1 MRTNT
6 LIITLKAEEVSRLL
20 TRPIKELKALGEAV
34 APLIEHVMVS
44 TERPWWDL
52 FGKMFSRKRD
62 YTVMVAG
69 VGTVEGLSTL
79 IARLESMKS
88 LCDNYGATEVQ
99 VSHEDMFHIRAAKH
113 LVEKI
118 GGTLEGMHDS
128 D

>member
-1 MRTNT
+1 MRTKT

-69 VGTVEGLSTL
+69 VGTAEGLSTL

-88 LCDNYGATEVQ
+88 LCDDYGATEVQ
-99 VSHEDMFHIRAAKH
+99 VSHEDMFHIRAAKQ

-118 GGTLEGMHDS
+118 GGTLEGIRDS

>member
-1 MRTNT
+1 M
-6 LIITLKAEEVSRLL
+6 IITLKAEEVSRLL

-79 IARLESMKS
+79 IARLESMKR

-99 VSHEDMFHIRAAKH
+99 VSHEDMFHIRAAKQ
-113 LVEKI
+113 LVEKS
-118 GGTLEGMHDS
+118 GGTLEGMRDS

>member
-1 MRTNT
+1 M
-6 LIITLKAEEVSRLL
+6 IITRKTEDVSREL
-20 TRPIKELKALGEAV
+20 TRTIRALKSLGEMV
-34 APLIEHVMVS
+34 APLIQEVVGS

-62 YTVMVAG
+62 MTVMVAG
-69 VGTVEGLSTL
+69 IGTAEGLATL

-99 VSHEDMFHIRAAKH
+99 VSHEDMYHITGASA
-113 LVEKI
+113 LVERINK
-118 GGTLEGMHDS
+118 GLEEIAGDS